1 MTQFG
6 KVAVLFG
13 GHSAEREVSLRSGA
27 AVLAGLQRTGV
38 DAHGID
44 TQGYPLAQLKE
55 EGFERAF
62 IVVHGRGGEDGTL
75 QGALEH
81 LGVPYTGSRVLGA
94 ALAMDKIRTK
104 QVWKTMGLP
113 TADFRVVHKDQFK
126 ATDAAELL
134 AQFDGPVFV
143 KPANEGSSIGMT
155 KATDA
160 ATLTAAVAEA
170 FKFDAEVLIERF
182 IDGDEYTVSILG
194 EQALPAIRLRTTHDF
209 YDYSAK
215 YQSGDT
221 EYLCPCG
228 LSDADEQ
235 ALGALSVAAFTA
247 VAASGWGRVDLMK
260 DKAGQWW
267 LLEVNTVPGM
277 TETSL
282 VPKSAKV
289 AGLSFEQLVVA
300 VLEQAY

>member
-1 MTQFG
+1 MKKFG
-6 KVAVLFG
+6 KVAVLYG
-13 GHSAEREVSLRSGA
+13 GHAAEREVSLRSGA
-27 AVLAGLQRTGV
+27 AVLAGLQRAGV

-44 TQGYPLAQLKE
+44 TQDYPLARLLE
-55 EGFERAF
+55 DGFERAF
-62 IVVHGRGGEDGTL
+62 IVVHGRGGEDGAL

-81 LGVPYTGSRVLGA
+81 LGLPYTGSRVLGS

-104 QVWKTMGLP
+104 QVWKTLGLP
-113 TADFRVVHKDQFK
+113 TADFKVVHKNTFK
-126 ATDAAELL
+126 AEDAVTLL
-134 AQFDGPVFV
+134 GQFDGPIFV

-160 ATLTAAVAEA
+160 ITLADAIAQA
-170 FKFDAEVLIERF
+170 FTFDDEVLLERF
-182 IDGDEYTVSILG
+182 IEGEEYTVSILG
-194 EQALPAIRLRTTHDF
+194 EQALPAIRLRTPHDF

-228 LSDADEQ
+228 LDEADEQ
-235 ALGALSVAAFTA
+235 ALGELSVAAFKA
-247 VAASGWGRVDLMK
+247 VAASGWGRVDLMR
-260 DKAGQWW
+260 DQQGQWY

-282 VPKSAKV
+282 VPKSAAV
-289 AGLSFEQLVVA
+289 ANLSFDELVVA
-300 VLEQAY
+300 VLEMAH

>member
-1 MTQFG
+1 MEQFG

-13 GHSAEREVSLRSGA
+13 GRSAEREVSLRSGA
-27 AVLAGLQRTGV
+27 AVLAGLQRAGV
-38 DAHGID
+38 DAHGVD
-44 TQGYPLAQLKE
+44 TKDYPLARLKE
-55 EGFERAF
+55 EGFDRAF

-81 LGVPYTGSRVLGA
+81 LGIPYTGSRVLGA

-104 QVWKTMGLP
+104 QVWRAMGLP
-113 TADFRVVHKDQFK
+113 TADFDIVRRKDFQP
-126 ATDAAELL
+126 AMADALMAR
-134 AQFDGPVFV
+134 FGGPVFV
-143 KPANEGSSIGMT
+143 KPSHEGSSIGM
-155 KATDA
+155 ARAESAAELRAAIDA
-160 ATLTAAVAEA
+160 AFE
-170 FKFDAEVLIERF
+170 FDDEVLLERF

-194 EQALPAIRLRTTHDF
+194 ERALPAIRLRTPHTF

-228 LSDADEQ
+228 LSEPEEQ
-235 ALGALSVAAFTA
+235 ALGELCLQAFDA
-247 VAASGWGRVDLMK
+247 VAASGWGRVDLMRGRS
-260 DKAGQWW
+260 GQWW

-282 VPKSAKV
+282 VPKAARV
-289 AGLSFEQLVVA
+289 AGLDFDQLVVR
-300 VLEQAY
+300 VLGMAD

>member
-1 MTQFG
+1 MTSFG

-13 GHSAEREVSLRSGA
+13 GHAAERDVSLRSGA
-27 AVLAGLQRTGV
+27 AVLAGLQRAGV

-44 TQGYPLAQLKE
+44 TQGYPLAQLTAD
-55 EGFERAF
+55 GFERAF
-62 IVVHGRGGEDGTL
+62 IVVHGRGGEDGAL

-81 LGVPYTGSRVLGA
+81 LGLPYTGSRVLGA

-104 QVWKTMGLP
+104 QVWKTLGLP
-113 TADFRVVHKDQFK
+113 TADFSVVHKGQFK
-126 ATDAAELL
+126 AEDASALL
-134 AQFDGPVFV
+134 ANFAGPIFV

-155 KATDA
+155 KATDEPTLVA
-160 ATLTAAVAEA
+160 AIEEA
-170 FKFDAEVLIERF
+170 FKFDAEVLLERF

-194 EQALPAIRLRTTHDF
+194 ETALPAIRLRTTHDF

-235 ALGALSVAAFTA
+235 ALGDLSVAAFKA
-247 VAASGWGRVDLMK
+247 VAASGWGRVDLMR
-260 DKAGQWW
+260 DKSGQWW

-282 VPKSAKV
+282 VPKAAKV

>member
-27 AVLAGLQRTGV
+27 AVLAGLIRGGV

-44 TQGYPLAQLKE
+44 TQDYSLGQLKE
-55 EGFERAF
+55 DGFERAF

-81 LGVPYTGSRVLGA
+81 LGLPYTGSRVLGS

-113 TADFRVVHKDQFK
+113 TADFRVVHKGHFK
-126 ATDAAELL
+126 TEDAAELL

-160 ATLTAAVAEA
+160 ATLINAVEEA
-170 FKFDAEVLIERF
+170 FKFDAEVLVERF

-194 EQALPAIRLRTTHDF
+194 EQALPAIRLSTTHDF

-221 EYLCPCG
+221 QYLCPCG
-228 LSDADEQ
+228 LNEADEKT
-235 ALGALSVAAFTA
+235 LGELSLAAFKA
-247 VAASGWGRVDLMK
+247 VAASGWGRVDLMR
-260 DKAGQWW
+260 DHSGQWW

-277 TETSL
+277 TQTSL

-289 AGLSFEQLVVA
+289 AGLSFEQLVLS

>member
-1 MTQFG
+1 MKKFG
-6 KVAVLFG
+6 KVAVLYG
-13 GHSAEREVSLRSGA
+13 GHAAEREVSLRSGA
-27 AVLAGLQRTGV
+27 AVLAGLQRAGV

-44 TQGYPLAQLKE
+44 TKDYPLARLLE

-62 IVVHGRGGEDGTL
+62 IVVHGRGGEDGAL

-81 LGVPYTGSRVLGA
+81 LGLPYTGSRVLGS

-104 QVWKTMGLP
+104 QVWKTLGLP
-113 TADFRVVHKDQFK
+113 TADFKVVHKNTFK
-126 ATDAAELL
+126 AEDAVALL
-134 AQFDGPVFV
+134 TQFDGPIFV

-160 ATLTAAVAEA
+160 ITLADAIAEA
-170 FKFDAEVLIERF
+170 FTFDNEVLLERF
-182 IDGDEYTVSILG
+182 IEGEEYTVSILG
-194 EQALPAIRLRTTHDF
+194 EQALPAIRLRTPHDF

-228 LSDADEQ
+228 LDEADEQ
-235 ALGALSVAAFTA
+235 ALGELSVAAFKA
-247 VAASGWGRVDLMK
+247 VAASGWGRVDLMR
-260 DKAGQWW
+260 DQQGQWC

-282 VPKSAKV
+282 VPKSA
-289 AGLSFEQLVVA
+289 AAADLSFDELVVA
-300 VLEQAY
+300 VLEMAH

>member
-1 MTQFG
+1 MTSFG

-13 GHSAEREVSLRSGA
+13 GHAAEREVSLRSGA
-27 AVLAGLQRTGV
+27 AVLAGLQAAGV

-44 TQGYPLAQLKE
+44 TQDYPLAQLKAD
-55 EGFERAF
+55 GFERAF
-62 IVVHGRGGEDGTL
+62 IVVHGRGGEDGAL

-81 LGVPYTGSRVLGA
+81 LGLPYTGSRVLGS

-104 QVWKTMGLP
+104 QVWQTLGLP
-113 TADFRVVHKDQFK
+113 TADFSVVHRGQFK
-126 ATDAAELL
+126 AEDAAALL
-134 AQFDGPVFV
+134 DKFNGPIFV

-160 ATLTAAVAEA
+160 PSLVTAIEEA
-170 FKFDAEVLIERF
+170 FKFDAEVLLERF
-182 IDGDEYTVSILG
+182 IDGEEYTVSILG
-194 EQALPAIRLRTTHDF
+194 ETALPAIRLRTTHDF

-228 LSDADEQ
+228 LSEADEQ
-235 ALGALSVAAFTA
+235 ALGDLSVAAFKA
-247 VAASGWGRVDLMK
+247 VAASGWGRVDLMR
-260 DKAGQWW
+260 DKNGHWC

-277 TETSL
+277 TQTSL
-282 VPKSAKV
+282 VPKAAKV
-289 AGLSFEQLVVA
+289 AGLSFEQLVVS

>member
-1 MTQFG
+1 MTEFG

-27 AVLAGLQRTGV
+27 AVLAGLQRAGV
-38 DAHGID
+38 DAHGMDPRD
-44 TQGYPLAQLKE
+44 TPLARLKE
-55 EGFERAF
+55 DAFDRAF

-94 ALAMDKIRTK
+94 ALAMDKARTK
-104 QVWKTMGLP
+104 QVWQAMGLP
-113 TADFRVVHKDQFK
+113 TADFRVVHRNSFR
-126 ATDAAELL
+126 AEDASALM

-143 KPANEGSSIGMT
+143 KPSHEGSSIGMT
-155 KATDA
+155 KAAD
-160 ATLTAAVAEA
+160 AEA
-170 FKFDAEVLIERF
+170 LARAVEEAFAFDDEVLIERF
-182 IDGDEYTVSILG
+182 IEGDEYTVSILG
-194 EQALPAIRLRTTHDF
+194 EQALPAIRLRTSHDF

-228 LSDADEQ
+228 LNEADEQ
-235 ALGALSVAAFTA
+235 ALGALSLAAFKA
-247 VAASGWGRVDLMK
+247 VAASGWGRVDLMQ
-260 DKAGQWW
+260 DKQGRWW

-282 VPKSAKV
+282 VPKSARV
-289 AGLSFEQLVVA
+289 AGLSFDELVVA
-300 VLEQAY
+300 VLEMAY

>member
-27 AVLAGLQRTGV
+27 AVLAGLIRAGV

-44 TQGYPLAQLKE
+44 TRDYPLARLKDD
-55 EGFERAF
+55 GFERAF
-62 IVVHGRGGEDGTL
+62 IIVHGRGGEDGTL
-75 QGALEH
+75 QGALDH
-81 LGVPYTGSRVLGA
+81 LGLPYTGSRVLGA

-104 QVWKTMGLP
+104 QVWKTLGLP
-113 TADFRVVHKDQFK
+113 TADFRVVHKGQFK
-126 ATDAAELL
+126 HEDAVSLL

-160 ATLTAAVAEA
+160 PTLSAAVAEA
-170 FKFDAEVLIERF
+170 FKFDAEVLVERF

-194 EQALPAIRLRTTHDF
+194 EQALPAIGLRTTHDF

-235 ALGALSVAAFTA
+235 ALGALSVAAFKA
-247 VAASGWGRVDLMK
+247 VAASGWGRVDLMR
-260 DKAGQWW
+260 DKQGQWW

-282 VPKSAKV
+282 VPKAAKV

>member
-1 MTQFG
+1 MTSFG

-13 GHSAEREVSLRSGA
+13 GHAAEREVSLRSGA
-27 AVLAGLQRTGV
+27 AVLKGLRNAGV

-44 TQGYPLAQLKE
+44 TKDYALAELKT

-62 IVVHGRGGEDGTL
+62 IVVHGRGGEDGAL
-75 QGALEH
+75 QGALEY
-81 LGVPYTGSRVLGA
+81 LGLPYTGSRVLGS

-104 QVWKTMGLP
+104 QVWKTLDLP
-113 TADFRVVHKDQFK
+113 TAEFSVVHRGQFK
-126 ATDAAELL
+126 AEDASALL
-134 AQFDGPVFV
+134 AKFAGPIFV

-155 KATDA
+155 KAVDA
-160 ATLTAAVAEA
+160 PTLIAAIEEA
-170 FKFDAEVLIERF
+170 FKFDAQVLLERF
-182 IDGDEYTVSILG
+182 IDGEEYTVSILG

-228 LSDADEQ
+228 LSETEEK
-235 ALGALSVAAFTA
+235 ALGELCVAAFKA
-247 VAASGWGRVDLMK
+247 VDASGWGRVDVMR
-260 DKAGQWW
+260 DSQGNWC

-282 VPKSAKV
+282 VPKAAKV

>member
-1 MTQFG
+1 MSQFG
-6 KVAVLFG
+6 KVAVLYG
-13 GHSAEREVSLRSGA
+13 GRSAEREVSLRSGA
-27 AVLAGLQRTGV
+27 AVLAGLERAGV

-44 TQGYPLAQLKE
+44 TRDYPLARLKD

-81 LGVPYTGSRVLGA
+81 LGMPYTGSRVLGS

-104 QVWKTMGLP
+104 QVWQAMGLP
-113 TADFRVVHKDQFK
+113 TADFRVVHKQDFNPG
-126 ATDAAELL
+126 DAAVLL
-134 AQFDGPVFV
+134 AQFQGPVFV
-143 KPANEGSSIGMT
+143 KPSHEGSSIGMT

-160 ATLTAAVAEA
+160 ATLADAIQEA
-170 FKFDAEVLIERF
+170 FKFDDEVLLESFIE
-182 IDGDEYTVSILG
+182 GDEYTVSILG
-194 EQALPAIRLRTTHDF
+194 ERALPAIRLRTPHDF

-221 EYLCPCG
+221 QYLCPCG
-228 LSDADEQ
+228 LDEEGEQ
-235 ALGALSVAAFTA
+235 ELGALSLAAFKA
-247 VAASGWGRVDLMK
+247 VAASGWGRVDLMR
-260 DKAGQWW
+260 DKQGQWW

-282 VPKSAKV
+282 VPKAAKV
-289 AGLSFEQLVVA
+289 AGLSFDQLVVR
-300 VLEQAY
+300 VLEMAY

>member
-1 MTQFG
+1 MKQFG

-13 GHSAEREVSLRSGA
+13 GRSAEREVSLRSGA
-27 AVLAGLQRTGV
+27 AVLAGLQRAGV
-38 DAHGID
+38 NAHGID
-44 TQGYPLAQLKE
+44 TRDYPLAQLKQD
-55 EGFERAF
+55 GFDRAF

-81 LGVPYTGSRVLGA
+81 MGIPYTGSRVLGA

-104 QVWKTMGLP
+104 QVWRAMGLP
-113 TADFRVVHKDQFK
+113 TADFEIVRKGQFQ
-126 ATDAAELL
+126 AADADLL
-134 AQFDGPVFV
+134 LGRFGGPVFV
-143 KPANEGSSIGMT
+143 KPSHEGSSIGMARAET
-155 KATDA
+155 AGELAAAVDA
-160 ATLTAAVAEA
+160 AFE
-170 FKFDAEVLIERF
+170 FDDEVLLERF

-194 EQALPAIRLRTTHDF
+194 ERALPAIRLRTPHTF

-228 LSDADEQ
+228 LSEQ
-235 ALGALSVAAFTA
+235 EEAELGALCLRAFDGVAAT
-247 VAASGWGRVDLMK
+247 GWGRVDLMR
-260 DKAGQWW
+260 DRAGQWW

-282 VPKSAKV
+282 VPKAARV
-289 AGLSFEQLVVA
+289 AGLDFDQLVVR
-300 VLEQAY
+300 VLGMVG

>member
-1 MTQFG
+1 MMEQFG

-13 GHSAEREVSLRSGA
+13 GRSAEREVSLRSGA
-27 AVLAGLQRTGV
+27 AVLAGLQRAGV
-38 DAHGID
+38 DAHGVD
-44 TQGYPLAQLKE
+44 TKDYPLARLKE
-55 EGFERAF
+55 EGFDRAF

-81 LGVPYTGSRVLGA
+81 LGIPYTGSRVLGA

-104 QVWKTMGLP
+104 QVWRAMGLP
-113 TADFRVVHKDQFK
+113 TADFDIVRRKDFQP
-126 ATDAAELL
+126 AMADALMAR
-134 AQFDGPVFV
+134 FGGPVFV
-143 KPANEGSSIGMT
+143 KPSHEGSSIGM
-155 KATDA
+155 ARAESAAELRAAIDA
-160 ATLTAAVAEA
+160 AFE
-170 FKFDAEVLIERF
+170 FDDEVLLERF

-194 EQALPAIRLRTTHDF
+194 ARAAGHSPAHAPYL

-228 LSDADEQ
+228 LSEPEEQ
-235 ALGALSVAAFTA
+235 ALGELCLQAFDA
-247 VAASGWGRVDLMK
+247 VAASGWGRVDLMR
-260 DKAGQWW
+260 DRSGQWW

-282 VPKSAKV
+282 VPKAARV
-289 AGLSFEQLVVA
+289 AGLDFDQLVVR
-300 VLEQAY
+300 VLGMAD

>member
-1 MTQFG
+1 MKKFG
-6 KVAVLFG
+6 KVAVLYG
-13 GHSAEREVSLRSGA
+13 GHAAEREVSLRSGA
-27 AVLAGLQRTGV
+27 AVLAGLQRAGV

-44 TQGYPLAQLKE
+44 TQDYPLARLLE
-55 EGFERAF
+55 DGFERAF
-62 IVVHGRGGEDGTL
+62 IVVHGRGGEDGAL

-81 LGVPYTGSRVLGA
+81 LGLPYTGSRVLGS

-104 QVWKTMGLP
+104 QVWKTLGLP
-113 TADFRVVHKDQFK
+113 TADFNVVHKNTFK
-126 ATDAAELL
+126 AEDAVTLL
-134 AQFDGPVFV
+134 SQFDGPIFV

-160 ATLTAAVAEA
+160 ITLADAIAQA
-170 FKFDAEVLIERF
+170 FTFDDEVLLERF
-182 IDGDEYTVSILG
+182 IEGEEYTVSILG
-194 EQALPAIRLRTTHDF
+194 EQALPAIRLRTPHDF

-228 LSDADEQ
+228 LDEADEQ
-235 ALGALSVAAFTA
+235 ALGELSVAAFKA
-247 VAASGWGRVDLMK
+247 VAASGWGRVDLMR
-260 DKAGQWW
+260 DQQGQWC

-282 VPKSAKV
+282 VPKSAAV
-289 AGLSFEQLVVA
+289 ANLSFDELVVA
-300 VLEQAY
+300 VLEMAH

>member
-1 MTQFG
+1 MKKFG
-6 KVAVLFG
+6 KVAVLYG
-13 GHSAEREVSLRSGA
+13 GHAAEREVSLRSGA
-27 AVLAGLQRTGV
+27 AVLAGLQRAGV

-44 TQGYPLAQLKE
+44 TQDYPLARLLE
-55 EGFERAF
+55 DGFERAF
-62 IVVHGRGGEDGTL
+62 IVVHGRGGEDGAL

-81 LGVPYTGSRVLGA
+81 LGLSYTGSRVLGS

-104 QVWKTMGLP
+104 QVWKTLGLP
-113 TADFRVVHKDQFK
+113 TADFKVVHKNTFK
-126 ATDAAELL
+126 AEDAVTLL
-134 AQFDGPVFV
+134 GQFDGPIFV

-160 ATLTAAVAEA
+160 ITLADAIAQA
-170 FKFDAEVLIERF
+170 FTFDDEVLLERF
-182 IDGDEYTVSILG
+182 IEGEEYTVSILG
-194 EQALPAIRLRTTHDF
+194 EQALPAIRLRTPHDF

-228 LSDADEQ
+228 LDEADEQ
-235 ALGALSVAAFTA
+235 ALGELSVAAFKA
-247 VAASGWGRVDLMK
+247 VAASGWGRVDLMR
-260 DKAGQWW
+260 DQQGQWC

-282 VPKSAKV
+282 VPKSAAV
-289 AGLSFEQLVVA
+289 ANLSFDELVVA
-300 VLEQAY
+300 VLEMAH

>member
-1 MTQFG
+1 MTSFG

-13 GHSAEREVSLRSGA
+13 GHAAEREVSLRSGA
-27 AVLAGLQRTGV
+27 AVLAGLQRAGV

-44 TQGYPLAQLKE
+44 TQDYPLAQLITD
-55 EGFERAF
+55 GFDRAF
-62 IVVHGRGGEDGTL
+62 IVVHGRGGEDGAL

-81 LGVPYTGSRVLGA
+81 LGLPYTGSRVLGS

-104 QVWKTMGLP
+104 QVWKTLGLP
-113 TADFRVVHKDQFK
+113 TAEFSVVQRGQFK
-126 ATDAAELL
+126 AADATALL
-134 AQFDGPVFV
+134 EKFDGPIFV

-160 ATLTAAVAEA
+160 ATLIAAIEEA
-170 FKFDAEVLIERF
+170 FNYDAEVLLERF
-182 IDGDEYTVSILG
+182 IDGEEYTVSILG
-194 EQALPAIRLRTTHDF
+194 ETALPVIRLRTTHDF

-235 ALGALSVAAFTA
+235 VLGELCVAAFKA
-247 VAASGWGRVDLMK
+247 VAASGWGRVDVMR
-260 DKAGQWW
+260 DKNGHWC

-289 AGLSFEQLVVA
+289 AGLSFEQLVVG

>member
-1 MTQFG
+1 MKQFG

-13 GHSAEREVSLRSGA
+13 GRSAEREVSLRSGA
-27 AVLAGLQRTGV
+27 AVLAGLQRAGV
-38 DAHGID
+38 NAHGID
-44 TQGYPLAQLKE
+44 TRDYPLAQLKQD
-55 EGFERAF
+55 GFDRAF

-81 LGVPYTGSRVLGA
+81 MGIPYTGSRVLGA

-104 QVWKTMGLP
+104 QVWRAMGLP
-113 TADFRVVHKDQFK
+113 TADFEIVRKGQFQ
-126 ATDAAELL
+126 AADADLL
-134 AQFDGPVFV
+134 LGRFGGPVFV
-143 KPANEGSSIGMT
+143 KPSHEGSSIGMARAET
-155 KATDA
+155 AGELAAAVDA
-160 ATLTAAVAEA
+160 AFE
-170 FKFDAEVLIERF
+170 FDDEVLLERF

-194 EQALPAIRLRTTHDF
+194 ERALPAIRLRTPHTF

-228 LSDADEQ
+228 LSEQ
-235 ALGALSVAAFTA
+235 EEAELGALCLRAFDGVAAT
-247 VAASGWGRVDLMK
+247 GWGRVDLMR
-260 DKAGQWW
+260 DRAGQWW

-282 VPKSAKV
+282 VPKAARV
-289 AGLSFEQLVVA
+289 AGLDFDQLVVR
-300 VLEQAY
+300 VLDMAG

>member
-1 MTQFG
+1 MSQFG

-13 GHSAEREVSLRSGA
+13 GRSAEREVSLRSGA
-27 AVLAGLQRTGV
+27 AVLAGLERAGV

-44 TQGYPLAQLKE
+44 TRDYPLARLKE
-55 EGFERAF
+55 EGFDRAF

-81 LGVPYTGSRVLGA
+81 LGIPYTGSRVLGA
-94 ALAMDKIRTK
+94 ALGMDKIRTK
-104 QVWKTMGLP
+104 QVWQAMGLP
-113 TADFRVVHKDQFK
+113 TAEFRVVHKNDFNPG
-126 ATDAAELL
+126 DAAALL
-134 AQFDGPVFV
+134 AQFMGPVFV
-143 KPANEGSSIGMT
+143 KPSHEGSSIGMT

-160 ATLTAAVAEA
+160 ASLAAAIEEA
-170 FKFDAEVLIERF
+170 FSFDDEVLIERF
-182 IDGDEYTVSILG
+182 IEGDEYTVSILG
-194 EQALPAIRLRTTHDF
+194 DDALPAIRLRTPHDF

-228 LSDADEQ
+228 LNEADE
-235 ALGALSVAAFTA
+235 AELGVLSLAAFRA
-247 VAASGWGRVDLMK
+247 VAASGWGRVDLMR
-260 DKAGQWW
+260 DRQGRWW

-282 VPKSAKV
+282 VPKAARV
-289 AGLSFEQLVVA
+289 AGLSFEQLVVR
-300 VLEQAY
+300 VLEMAH

>member
-1 MTQFG
+1 MKKFG
-6 KVAVLFG
+6 KVAVLYG
-13 GHSAEREVSLRSGA
+13 GHAAEREVSLRSGA
-27 AVLAGLQRTGV
+27 AVLAGLQRAGV

-44 TQGYPLAQLKE
+44 TQDYPLARLLE
-55 EGFERAF
+55 DGFERAF
-62 IVVHGRGGEDGTL
+62 IVVHGRGGEDGAL

-81 LGVPYTGSRVLGA
+81 LGLPYTGSRVLGS

-104 QVWKTMGLP
+104 QVWKTLGLP
-113 TADFRVVHKDQFK
+113 TADFKVVHKNTFK
-126 ATDAAELL
+126 AEDAVTLL
-134 AQFDGPVFV
+134 GQFDGPIFV

-160 ATLTAAVAEA
+160 ITLADAIAQA
-170 FKFDAEVLIERF
+170 FTFDDEVLLERF
-182 IDGDEYTVSILG
+182 IEGEEYTVSILG
-194 EQALPAIRLRTTHDF
+194 EQALPAIRLRTPHDF

-228 LSDADEQ
+228 LDEADEQ
-235 ALGALSVAAFTA
+235 ALGELSVAAFKA
-247 VAASGWGRVDLMK
+247 VAASGWGRVDLMR
-260 DKAGQWW
+260 DQQGQWC

-282 VPKSAKV
+282 VPKSAAV
-289 AGLSFEQLVVA
+289 ANLSFDELVVA
-300 VLEQAY
+300 VLEMAH

>member
-27 AVLAGLQRTGV
+27 AVLAGLQRAGV
-38 DAHGID
+38 NAHGID
-44 TQGYPLAQLKE
+44 TRDYPLAQLKE
-55 EGFERAF
+55 DGFERAF

-81 LGVPYTGSRVLGA
+81 LGLPYTGSRVLGS

-104 QVWKTMGLP
+104 QVWKTLGLP
-113 TADFRVVHKDQFK
+113 TADFRVVHKHQFQ
-126 ATDAAELL
+126 ADDAAVLL

-160 ATLTAAVAEA
+160 ATLIAAVEEA
-170 FKFDAEVLIERF
+170 FKFDGEVLIERF

-228 LSDADEQ
+228 LNDADEQ
-235 ALGALSVAAFTA
+235 ALGALSVAAFKA

-260 DKAGQWW
+260 DKQGQWW

-282 VPKSAKV
+282 VPKAAKV
-289 AGLSFEQLVVA
+289 AGLSFDQLVVG

>member
-1 MTQFG
+1 MESFG

-13 GHSAEREVSLRSGA
+13 GRSAEREVSLRSGA
-27 AVLAGLQRTGV
+27 AVLAGLQRAGV

-44 TQGYPLAQLKE
+44 TRDYPLPQLKE
-55 EGFERAF
+55 DGFDRAF

-81 LGVPYTGSRVLGA
+81 LGLPYTGSRVLGA

-104 QVWKTMGLP
+104 QVWRAMGLP
-113 TADFRVVHKDQFK
+113 TADFDIVRRNQYQP
-126 ATDAAELL
+126 ADADRLMGR
-134 AQFDGPVFV
+134 FGGPVFV
-143 KPANEGSSIGMT
+143 KPSHEGSSIGMARAEN
-155 KATDA
+155 ATELA
-160 ATLTAAVAEA
+160 AAIEAAFA
-170 FKFDAEVLIERF
+170 FDDEVLLERF

-194 EQALPAIRLRTTHDF
+194 ERALPAIRLRTPHTF

-228 LSDADEQ
+228 LDEEEER
-235 ALGALSVAAFTA
+235 ALGELCLRAFDA
-247 VAASGWGRVDLMK
+247 VAASGWGRVDLMR
-260 DKAGQWW
+260 DRGGQWW

-282 VPKSAKV
+282 VPKAARV
-289 AGLSFEQLVVA
+289 AGLDFDQLVVQ
-300 VLEQAY
+300 VLGMAN

>member
-1 MTQFG
+1 MEQFG

-13 GHSAEREVSLRSGA
+13 GRSAEREVSLRSGA
-27 AVLAGLQRTGV
+27 AVLAGLQRAGV
-38 DAHGID
+38 NAHGID
-44 TQGYPLAQLKE
+44 TRDYPLAQLKE
-55 EGFERAF
+55 DGFDRAF

-81 LGVPYTGSRVLGA
+81 LGLPYTGSRVLGA

-104 QVWKTMGLP
+104 QVWRATGLP
-113 TADFRVVHKDQFK
+113 TADFEIVRRKDYQP
-126 ATDAAELL
+126 AQAAALM
-134 AQFDGPVFV
+134 ARFAGPVFV
-143 KPANEGSSIGMT
+143 KPSHEGSSIGM
-155 KATDA
+155 ARAENESELA
-160 ATLTAAVAEA
+160 AAIEAAFE
-170 FKFDAEVLIERF
+170 FDDEVLLERF

-194 EQALPAIRLRTTHDF
+194 ERALPAIRLRTPHTF

-228 LSDADEQ
+228 LSEQEEQ
-235 ALGALSVAAFTA
+235 ALGELCLRAFEA
-247 VAASGWGRVDLMK
+247 VAASGWGRVDLMR
-260 DKAGQWW
+260 DRAGQWW

-282 VPKSAKV
+282 VPKAARV
-289 AGLSFEQLVVA
+289 AGLDFDQLVVR
-300 VLEQAY
+300 VLDMAD

>member
-1 MTQFG
+1 MSQFG
-6 KVAVLFG
+6 KVAVLYG
-13 GHSAEREVSLRSGA
+13 GRSAEREVSLRSGA
-27 AVLAGLQRTGV
+27 AVLAGLERAGV

-44 TQGYPLAQLKE
+44 TRDYPLARLKD
-55 EGFERAF
+55 EGFDRAF

-81 LGVPYTGSRVLGA
+81 LGLPYTGSRVLGA

-104 QVWKTMGLP
+104 QVWQAMGLP
-113 TADFRVVHKDQFK
+113 TAEFRVVHKNDFN
-126 ATDAAELL
+126 AGDAAVLL
-134 AQFDGPVFV
+134 AQFRGPVFV
-143 KPANEGSSIGMT
+143 KPSHEGSSIGMT

-160 ATLTAAVAEA
+160 ATLATAIAEA
-170 FKFDAEVLIERF
+170 FKFDDEVLLESF

-194 EQALPAIRLRTTHDF
+194 EHALPAIRLRTPHDF

-228 LSDADEQ
+228 LNEEDERE
-235 ALGALSVAAFTA
+235 LGALSVAAFKA
-247 VAASGWGRVDLMK
+247 VAASGWGRVDLMR
-260 DKAGQWW
+260 DKQGRWW

-282 VPKSAKV
+282 VPKAAKV
-289 AGLSFEQLVVA
+289 AGLSFDQLVVR
-300 VLEQAY
+300 VLEMAY

>member
-1 MTQFG
+1 MKQFG

-13 GHSAEREVSLRSGA
+13 GRSAEREVSLRSGA
-27 AVLAGLQRTGV
+27 AVLAGLQRAGV
-38 DAHGID
+38 NAHGID
-44 TQGYPLAQLKE
+44 TRDYPLAQLKQD
-55 EGFERAF
+55 GFDRAF

-81 LGVPYTGSRVLGA
+81 MGIPYTGSRVLGA

-104 QVWKTMGLP
+104 QVWRAMGLP
-113 TADFRVVHKDQFK
+113 TADFEIVRKGQFQ
-126 ATDAAELL
+126 AADADLL
-134 AQFDGPVFV
+134 LGRFGGPVFV
-143 KPANEGSSIGMT
+143 KPSHEGSSIGMARAET
-155 KATDA
+155 AGELAAAVDA
-160 ATLTAAVAEA
+160 AFE
-170 FKFDAEVLIERF
+170 FDDEVLLERF

-194 EQALPAIRLRTTHDF
+194 ERALPAIRLRTPHTF

-228 LSDADEQ
+228 LSEQ
-235 ALGALSVAAFTA
+235 EEAELGALCLRAFDGVAAT
-247 VAASGWGRVDLMK
+247 GWGRVDLMR
-260 DKAGQWW
+260 DRAGQWW

-282 VPKSAKV
+282 VPKAARV
-289 AGLSFEQLVVA
+289 AGLDFDQLVVR
-300 VLEQAY
+300 VLGMAG

>member
-1 MTQFG
+1 MKKFG
-6 KVAVLFG
+6 KVAVLYG
-13 GHSAEREVSLRSGA
+13 GHAAEREVSLRSGA
-27 AVLAGLQRTGV
+27 AVLAGLQRAGV

-44 TQGYPLAQLKE
+44 TQDYPLARLLE
-55 EGFERAF
+55 DGFERAF
-62 IVVHGRGGEDGTL
+62 IVVHGRGGEDGAL

-81 LGVPYTGSRVLGA
+81 LGLPYTGSRVLGS

-104 QVWKTMGLP
+104 QVWKTLGLP
-113 TADFRVVHKDQFK
+113 TADFKVVHKNTFK
-126 ATDAAELL
+126 AEDAVTLL
-134 AQFDGPVFV
+134 GQFDGPIFV

-160 ATLTAAVAEA
+160 ITLADAIAQA
-170 FKFDAEVLIERF
+170 FTFDDEVLLEHFIE
-182 IDGDEYTVSILG
+182 GEEYTVSILG
-194 EQALPAIRLRTTHDF
+194 EQALPAIRLRTPHDF

-228 LSDADEQ
+228 LDEADEQ
-235 ALGALSVAAFTA
+235 ALGELSVAAFKA
-247 VAASGWGRVDLMK
+247 VAASGWGRVDLMR
-260 DKAGQWW
+260 DQQGQWC

-282 VPKSAKV
+282 VPKSAAV
-289 AGLSFEQLVVA
+289 ANLSFDELVVA
-300 VLEQAY
+300 VLEMAH

>member
-1 MTQFG
+1 MEQFG

-13 GHSAEREVSLRSGA
+13 GRSAEREVSLRSGA
-27 AVLAGLQRTGV
+27 AVLAGLQRAGV
-38 DAHGID
+38 NAHGID
-44 TQGYPLAQLKE
+44 TRDYPLARLKD

-81 LGVPYTGSRVLGA
+81 LGLPYTGSRVLGA

-104 QVWKTMGLP
+104 QVWRTMGLP
-113 TADFRVVHKDQFK
+113 TADFEIVRLQEYQP
-126 ATDAAELL
+126 AAAETLM
-134 AQFDGPVFV
+134 ARFAGPVFV
-143 KPANEGSSIGMT
+143 KPSHEGSSIGMARAET
-155 KATDA
+155 SGELA
-160 ATLTAAVAEA
+160 AAIEAAFE
-170 FKFDAEVLIERF
+170 FDDEVLLERF

-194 EQALPAIRLRTTHDF
+194 ERALPAIRLRTPHTF

-228 LSDADEQ
+228 LSEQ
-235 ALGALSVAAFTA
+235 EEQVLGELCLRAFNA
-247 VAASGWGRVDLMK
+247 VAASGWGRVDLMR
-260 DKAGQWW
+260 DRDGQWW

-282 VPKSAKV
+282 VPKAARV
-289 AGLSFEQLVVA
+289 AGLDFEQLVVR
-300 VLEQAY
+300 VLEMAN

>member
-1 MTQFG
+1 MTSFG

-13 GHSAEREVSLRSGA
+13 GHAAEREVSLRSGA
-27 AVLAGLQRTGV
+27 AVLAGLQNAGV

-44 TQGYPLAQLKE
+44 TQSYPLAQLKAD
-55 EGFERAF
+55 GFERAF
-62 IVVHGRGGEDGTL
+62 IVVHGRGGEDGAL

-81 LGVPYTGSRVLGA
+81 LGLPYTGSRVLGS

-104 QVWKTMGLP
+104 QVWKTLGLP
-113 TADFRVVHKDQFK
+113 TAEFSVVHRGQFK
-126 ATDAAELL
+126 ADDAAALL
-134 AQFDGPVFV
+134 AQFDGPIFV

-160 ATLTAAVAEA
+160 ATLVAAIEEA
-170 FKFDAEVLIERF
+170 FKFDAEVLLERF
-182 IDGDEYTVSILG
+182 IDGEEYTVSILG
-194 EQALPAIRLRTTHDF
+194 ETALPAIRLRTTHDF

-235 ALGALSVAAFTA
+235 ALGELCVAAFKA
-247 VAASGWGRVDLMK
+247 VAASGWGRVDVMR
-260 DKAGQWW
+260 DKNGHWC

-277 TETSL
+277 TQTSL
-282 VPKSAKV
+282 VPKAAKV

>member
-27 AVLAGLQRTGV
+27 AVLAGLQRAGV
-38 DAHGID
+38 NAHGID
-44 TQGYPLAQLKE
+44 TQSYALAQLTE
-55 EGFERAF
+55 DGFERAF

-81 LGVPYTGSRVLGA
+81 LGLPYTGSRVLGS

-104 QVWKTMGLP
+104 QVWKTLGLP
-113 TADFRVVHKDQFK
+113 TADFRVVHKNQFR
-126 ATDAAELL
+126 ADDAVALL

-155 KATDA
+155 KASDA
-160 ATLTAAVAEA
+160 ATLITAVEEA
-170 FKFDAEVLIERF
+170 FKFDGEVLIERF

-235 ALGALSVAAFTA
+235 ALGALSVAAFKA

-260 DKAGQWW
+260 DKQGQWW

-282 VPKSAKV
+282 VPKAAKV
-289 AGLSFEQLVVA
+289 AGLSFDQLVVG

>member
-1 MTQFG
+1 MTSFG

-13 GHSAEREVSLRSGA
+13 GHAAEREVSLRSGA
-27 AVLAGLQRTGV
+27 AVLAGLQKAGV

-44 TQGYPLAQLKE
+44 TQDYPLAQLKAD
-55 EGFERAF
+55 GFERAF
-62 IVVHGRGGEDGTL
+62 IVVHGRGGEDGAL

-81 LGVPYTGSRVLGA
+81 LGLPYTGSRVLGS

-104 QVWKTMGLP
+104 QVWKTLGLP
-113 TADFRVVHKDQFK
+113 TAEFSVVNRGQFK
-126 ATDAAELL
+126 AADANALL
-134 AQFDGPVFV
+134 EKFDGPIFV

-160 ATLTAAVAEA
+160 PTLIAAIEEA
-170 FKFDAEVLIERF
+170 FKFDAEVLLERF
-182 IDGDEYTVSILG
+182 IDGEEYTVSILG
-194 EQALPAIRLRTTHDF
+194 ETALPAIRLRTTHDF

-228 LSDADEQ
+228 LSDVDEQ
-235 ALGALSVAAFTA
+235 ALGELCVSAFKA
-247 VAASGWGRVDLMK
+247 VAASGWGRVDVMR
-260 DKAGQWW
+260 DKNGHWC

-277 TETSL
+277 TQTSL
-282 VPKSAKV
+282 VPKAAAV